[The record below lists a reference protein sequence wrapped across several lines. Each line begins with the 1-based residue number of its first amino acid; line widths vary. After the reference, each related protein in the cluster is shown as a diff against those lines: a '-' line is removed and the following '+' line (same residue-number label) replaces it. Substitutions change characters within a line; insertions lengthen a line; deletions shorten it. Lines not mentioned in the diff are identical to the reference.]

1 MVSYVSG
8 RIAAKIKARVPDH
21 PTSENVLKYSIS
33 FLINTIL
40 SIGLA
45 LVISIFTGK
54 VYETVVVLC
63 AFALLRRMS
72 GGIHLRSSFAC
83 ISITSIGANLLSFVS
98 WSSSVTFVVNCIC
111 LVLIGVFAPAYS
123 HKRKK
128 ETATST
134 KVLKIGS
141 VILVALNFVIGDAI
155 IAAAFLTQSLTLL
168 LIKLRR

>member
-8 RIAAKIKARVPDH
+8 RIASKIKSRVPDH

-72 GGIHLRSSFAC
+72 GGIHLKSSFSC
-83 ISITSIGANLLSFVS
+83 ISVTSIGANLLSFVS
-98 WSSSVTFVVNCIC
+98 LSSSGTFVVNCIS
-111 LVLIGVFAPAYS
+111 LVLIGVFAPAYY

-128 ETATST
+128 QTPTSNR
-134 KVLKIGS
+134 VLKVGS
-141 VILVALNFVIGDAI
+141 VILVALNFFIGDSI
-155 IAAAFLTQSLTLL
+155 IAATFLTQSLTLL
-168 LIKLRR
+168 IIKIRR